1 MQPETRIV
9 KQVLPV
15 DLDDADVAER
25 ASRLCLALTQ
35 AEQEREDFA
44 GVRSAFKLRLS
55 ALEEEAHR
63 LRAEIES
70 RVGSKELE
78 VLEVLDFDAGVARF
92 FPLGTTN
99 FDVEGALLGTRM
111 IRDDERQAELVEG
124 LNHPATGDPAGGEEP
139 DANEGLADEAYEAGA
154 AAAEAGLALSDN
166 PYNKFDEAYL
176 HNTWRNGYV
185 ENAQE
190 ATEG

>member
-9 KQVLPV
+9 KQRLPV

-44 GVRSAFKLRLS
+44 DVRSAFKLRLS

-63 LRAEIES
+63 WRRKEGVNGLRAEIES
-70 RVGSKELE
+70 RVGAEEIE

-92 FPLGTTN
+92 YPLGTED
-99 FDVEGALLGTRM
+99 FDGTEPLGSRP
-111 IRDDERQAELVEG
+111 IRDEERQAELVEG
-124 LNHPATGDPAGGEEP
+124 LNHRTTDEITEGEEP
-139 DANEGLADEAYEAGA
+139 DANAEVSGAGTA
-154 AAAEAGLALSDN
+154 SAGL
-166 PYNKFDEAYL
+166 P
-176 HNTWRNGYV
+176 G
-185 ENAQE
+185 
-190 ATEG
+190 

>member
-9 KQVLPV
+9 KQRLPV

-44 GVRSAFKLRLS
+44 DVRSAFKLRLS

-70 RVGSKELE
+70 RVGAEEIE

-92 FPLGTTN
+92 YPLGTED
-99 FDVEGALLGTRM
+99 FDGTEPLGSRP
-111 IRDDERQAELVEG
+111 IRDEERQAELVEG
-124 LNHPATGDPAGGEEP
+124 LNHRTTDEITEGEEP
-139 DANEGLADEAYEAGA
+139 DANDELADEAYEAGA

-166 PYNKFDEAYL
+166 PYNKFDDAYL

>member
-44 GVRSAFKLRLS
+44 DVRSAFKLRLS

-63 LRAEIES
+63 LRVEIES
-70 RVGSKELE
+70 RVGSEEVE

-92 FPLGTTN
+92 YPLGTEEFTGV
-99 FDVEGALLGTRM
+99 DPLGSRP
-111 IRDDERQAELVEG
+111 IRDEERQAELVEG
-124 LNHPATGDPAGGEEP
+124 LNHPTTTEEPAEGEEP
-139 DANEGLADEAYEAGA
+139 DANEELADEAYEAGA

-166 PYNKFDEAYL
+166 PYNKFDDAYL